1 MSCTMC
7 FKSRKT
13 DEEGLNRSRE
23 LDKVIRQDEK
33 RLAREVKLL
42 LLGTRPRGRAL
53 SQICAAPCANPDF
66 LVRLQ
71 ELASRESPRSSSR

>member
-42 LLGTRPRGRAL
+42 LLGTRPHGCAL
-53 SQICAAPCANPDF
+53 SRMCAAPYANPRWF
-66 LVRLQ
+66 VRLQ
-71 ELASRESPRSSSR
+71 EPASRESPRSSSR